1 MLETHC
7 GTKHFYCKSFGTKH
21 CGASVRC
28 GVVVIEIDRF
38 LYFFVSDEKKQPKY
52 AFLPA
57 RISRSFIICS
67 DVNRNTSEVLLE
79 VYDRV
84 NKSQRFLGLGIVGID
99 ELLANP
105 SQRQI
110 IPLQN
115 RPYEEEDI
123 TGTLTVEVSKRAT
136 RGVI

>member
-1 MLETHC
+1 M
-7 GTKHFYCKSFGTKH
+7 FS
-21 CGASVRC
+21 
-28 GVVVIEIDRF
+28 
-38 LYFFVSDEKKQPKY
+38 
-52 AFLPA
+52 
-57 RISRSFIICS
+57 S

-79 VYDRV
+79 VYDRA

-123 TGTLTVEVSKRAT
+123 TGTLTVEVSNIWSIET
-136 RGVI
+136 TMNV

>member
-1 MLETHC
+1 M
-7 GTKHFYCKSFGTKH
+7 S
-21 CGASVRC
+21 
-28 GVVVIEIDRF
+28 IDF
-38 LYFFVSDEKKQPKY
+38 LILLL
-52 AFLPA
+52 FLMY
-57 RISRSFIICS
+57 S
-67 DVNRNTSEVLLE
+67 DVNRNTTEVLLE

-84 NKSQRFLGLGIVGID
+84 NKSQRFLGLGIVGVD

-123 TGTLTVEVSKRAT
+123 TGTLTVEVSRKGT
-136 RGVI
+136 REFQ

>member
-1 MLETHC
+1 MGRSILIVSILIYRERIER
-7 GTKHFYCKSFGTKH
+7 SDRILI
-21 CGASVRC
+21 VRNN
-28 GVVVIEIDRF
+28 RF
-38 LYFFVSDEKKQPKY
+38 
-52 AFLPA
+52 
-57 RISRSFIICS
+57 CS

-79 VYDRV
+79 VYDRA

-123 TGTLTVEVSKRAT
+123 TGTLTVEVSN
-136 RGVI
+136 I

>member
-1 MLETHC
+1 MI
-7 GTKHFYCKSFGTKH
+7 Y
-21 CGASVRC
+21 
-28 GVVVIEIDRF
+28 
-38 LYFFVSDEKKQPKY
+38 
-52 AFLPA
+52 
-57 RISRSFIICS
+57 S

-79 VYDRV
+79 VYDRA

-123 TGTLTVEVSKRAT
+123 TGTLTVEVRKGVKEIRPHIET
-136 RGVI
+136 RCKL

>member
-1 MLETHC
+1 MGRSISIVSHSKRNIAARRFDAESSSSKSTDFSISSFL
-7 GTKHFYCKSFGTKH
+7 TK
-21 CGASVRC
+21 
-28 GVVVIEIDRF
+28 
-38 LYFFVSDEKKQPKY
+38 KKQPKY

>member
-1 MLETHC
+1 MGRGIPLVSNSLRVTRTD
-7 GTKHFYCKSFGTKH
+7 GISP
-21 CGASVRC
+21 ASL
-28 GVVVIEIDRF
+28 VI
-38 LYFFVSDEKKQPKY
+38 L
-52 AFLPA
+52 
-57 RISRSFIICS
+57 S
-67 DVNRNTSEVLLE
+67 DVNRNTSEVLIE

-123 TGTLTVEVSKRAT
+123 TGTLTVEVSKGPR
-136 RGVI
+136 